1 MPKSTSLCA
10 WKQCSKSSHAE
21 CNYWPLYNLGT
32 LSSIVHELFLFADDR
47 VSQQRKN
54 VKHKWHVSIRTKQK
68 VRLGF
73 LWQPGSSP
81 FMHFPSYAFCLQ
93 VANSLQSLAQVRSC
107 CIHKNA
113 HKEKKNPKNKE
124 QVTVTCCFIKWFTFF
139 WMVKIFH
146 WEIVFPKVL
155 WLFEL
160 QEAVSI
166 RKKTQKLK
174 FGNLIDDFI
183 SSLSKTNQNKMS
195 ILIWVLKLLIHNK
208 DEDFKSLWDCAEE
221 NKKIRALHCL
231 CTLTFMKT
239 TLLFQSSPT
248 VG

>member
-54 VKHKWHVSIRTKQK
+54 VKHKWHVSLRTKQK
-68 VRLGF
+68 VRLGV

-113 HKEKKNPKNKE
+113 HKEKGEKGHKCKYIDE
-124 QVTVTCCFIKWFTFF
+124 MFS
-139 WMVKIFH
+139 
-146 WEIVFPKVL
+146 
-155 WLFEL
+155 L
-160 QEAVSI
+160 QCNNI
-166 RKKTQKLK
+166 THTDGLR
-174 FGNLIDDFI
+174 
-183 SSLSKTNQNKMS
+183 
-195 ILIWVLKLLIHNK
+195 
-208 DEDFKSLWDCAEE
+208 
-221 NKKIRALHCL
+221 
-231 CTLTFMKT
+231 
-239 TLLFQSSPT
+239 TLLPLFWGTLNSRHSIAALCPKWW
-248 VG
+248 G